1 MPNTSLAENLD
12 YVGNG
17 AKYDKTAKRIMSFKS
32 VLAWTLK
39 SVCKELSDLD
49 LKYIERNCI
58 GDVSISNKA
67 VHQYHPDRTIE
78 LGGDERVTASV
89 GVSFK
94 EGRYSLLRPHV
105 QGQSARKRGDVYLIM
120 NIFNSFIVALRKVF
134 DVTVVYNEIGYSFR
148 ISASV
153 KYKTFYS

>member
-1 MPNTSLAENLD
+1 
-12 YVGNG
+12 
-17 AKYDKTAKRIMSFKS
+17 MSFKS

-39 SVCKELSDLD
+39 SVCKEFSDLN

-67 VHQYHPDRTIE
+67 VHQDHPDRTIE

-94 EGRYSLLRPHV
+94 EGRYSLLRPQV
-105 QGQSARKRGDVYLIM
+105 QGQGAWRQRGRV
-120 NIFNSFIVALRKVF
+120 SH
-134 DVTVVYNEIGYSFR
+134 NEHR
-148 ISASV
+148 D
-153 KYKTFYS
+153 TEQE

>member
-1 MPNTSLAENLD
+1 MSNTSLAENLD
-12 YVGNG
+12 YAGNG

-39 SVCKELSDLD
+39 SVCKEFSDLD

-67 VHQYHPDRTIE
+67 VHQDHADRTIE

-94 EGRYSLLRPHV
+94 EGRYSILRPKV
-105 QGQSARKRGDVYLIM
+105 QGKNTSKGGGLV
-120 NIFNSFIVALRKVF
+120 SH
-134 DVTVVYNEIGYSFR
+134 NEHR
-148 ISASV
+148 D
-153 KYKTFYS
+153 TEQ

>member
-1 MPNTSLAENLD
+1 MPNTSLGDNL
-12 YVGNG
+12 VSAGSG
-17 AKYDKTAKRIMSFKS
+17 ARYDKSAKRIMSFKS

-39 SVCKELSDLD
+39 SICTEFSDLD

-67 VHQYHPDRTIE
+67 VHQDHPDRKIK

-94 EGRYSLLRPHV
+94 EGWDCQL
-105 QGQSARKRGDVYLIM
+105 
-120 NIFNSFIVALRKVF
+120 
-134 DVTVVYNEIGYSFR
+134 
-148 ISASV
+148 
-153 KYKTFYS
+153 

>member
-12 YVGNG
+12 YSGSG
-17 AKYDKTAKRIMSFKS
+17 ARYDKSAKRIMSFKS

-39 SVCKELSDLD
+39 SVCKEFSDLD

-67 VHQYHPDRTIE
+67 VHQDHPDRTIE

-89 GVSFK
+89 
-94 EGRYSLLRPHV
+94 
-105 QGQSARKRGDVYLIM
+105 
-120 NIFNSFIVALRKVF
+120 
-134 DVTVVYNEIGYSFR
+134 
-148 ISASV
+148 
-153 KYKTFYS
+153 